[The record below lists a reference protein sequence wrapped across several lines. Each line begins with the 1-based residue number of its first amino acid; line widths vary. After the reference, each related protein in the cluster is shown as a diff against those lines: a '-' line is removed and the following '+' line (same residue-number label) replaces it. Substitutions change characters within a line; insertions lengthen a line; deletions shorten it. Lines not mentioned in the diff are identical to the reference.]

1 MNDLHCSTS
10 LLHFA
15 TLFVPHATSDM
26 HNATPLVTYCT
37 PQMHSIPPLLMYV
50 TTDMHNVPPLVTYV
64 IKAYFQQKVAVF
76 SCFDKNTG
84 LTRVSNSNS
93 PSTHPRLISSLPN
106 WPTSFGKLLAVLRR
120 ICFGFR

>member
-37 PQMHSIPPLLMYV
+37 PQMHSI
-50 TTDMHNVPPLVTYV
+50 PPLVTYV

-93 PSTHPRLISSLPN
+93 PSTHPRLISSPPN

-120 ICFGFR
+120 ICVGFR